1 MGNNMPMNA
10 PMNAPFHSLYAH
22 GFVRACVCIPFLRVA
37 DPDYNVAQT
46 LGLARQAS
54 EMDAAIALFP
64 ELGLSA
70 YSNEDLF
77 HQDALLEGTLAALDH
92 LVAES
97 RDLSPLL
104 LVGAPLRFGGQLFNC
119 AVAVYRG
126 RILGLTPKSYLPN
139 YREFYEKRQFT
150 SARDAISREVTLLGQ
165 RVLLGNDLIYS
176 AENVPDFAVHAEI
189 CEDVWTPIPPST
201 YAALGGAT
209 ILANLSASNI
219 TIGKAEYRRDL
230 CASQSG
236 RCVAAY
242 LYSAA
247 GPGESTTDLAW
258 DGHALIYENN
268 ERLAETERFAAHE
281 QIIAADIDLE
291 RLAQDRMRLTSF
303 QDSVGDNLDRVRA
316 LRRVEFTFEVPQMA
330 SPAPNKGGAGN
341 GRAAG
346 DVGVGALLAAPSSQA
361 APLQAAPLQTAPLQ
375 APPLLGAGGPLLRA
389 VERFPYVPNDR
400 AVRDERCYEAYNI
413 QVHGLMKRLQSS
425 RIEKVVIGVSG
436 GLDSTHALIVAART
450 MDRLGLPRQNIL
462 GYTLPGF
469 ATSDGTR
476 ANALGLMD
484 ALGVTSHEID
494 IKPSCLQMLRDIGH
508 PFAQNGEPVYDIT
521 FENVQAGERTS
532 HLFRL
537 ANFQNGLVLGTGD
550 LSELALGW
558 ATYGV
563 GDHMSHYNVNA
574 SVPKT
579 LIQYLL
585 RWVIATKQFSDA
597 ASELLQAI
605 VDTEISPELVPHI
618 SGGAGDAGISPLQ
631 STQEKIGPYELQ
643 DFNVYY
649 TTRYGFRPSKV
660 AYLAHNAWADKT
672 RGAWPDPF
680 PDDKKN
686 EYDVATIKK
695 WLGLFLYRFFQT
707 SQFKRSAVPN
717 GPKVG
722 SGGSLSPRGDWRA
735 PSDSEA
741 TVWLRELQE
750 NVPD

>member
-1 MGNNMPMNA
+1 M
-10 PMNAPFHSLYAH
+10 PMNAPFHSVYAH
-22 GFVRACVCIPFLRVA
+22 GFVRACVCIPGLRIA
-37 DPDYNVAQT
+37 DPDYNVVQT
-46 LGLARQAS
+46 LGLARKAS
-54 EMDAAIALFP
+54 GMGAAIALFP

-77 HQDALLEGTLAALDH
+77 HQDALLEGTLAALGR
-92 LVAES
+92 LVVES
-97 RDLSPLL
+97 RDLTPLL
-104 LVGAPLRFGGQLFNC
+104 LVGAPLRFDGQLFNC
-119 AVAVYRG
+119 AAAVYRG
-126 RILGLTPKSYLPN
+126 RILGLTPKTFLPN

-150 SARDAISREVTLLGQ
+150 SARDAVSREVTVLGQ
-165 RVLLGNDLIYS
+165 TVPLGNDLIYR
-176 AENVPDFAVHAEI
+176 AENIPNFAVHAEI

-201 YAALGGAT
+201 YAALAGAT
-209 ILANLSASNI
+209 VLANLSASNI

-268 ERLAETERFAAHE
+268 ERLAETERFAGEE

-303 QDSVGDNLDRVRA
+303 HDSVGDHRDRVRA
-316 LRRVEFTFEVPQMA
+316 MRRVEFTFEVPEA
-330 SPAPNKGGAGN
+330 PPAPNNGGAGL
-341 GRAAG
+341 GEAPR
-346 DVGVGALLAAPSSQA
+346 DGVLS
-361 APLQAAPLQTAPLQ
+361 PLT
-375 APPLLGAGGPLLRA
+375 PPLLGAGGPLLRS

-413 QVHGLMKRLQSS
+413 QVHGLMKRLQSTKIE
-425 RIEKVVIGVSG
+425 RIVIGVSG

-450 MDRLGLPRQNIL
+450 MDRLGLPRRDIL
-462 GYTLPGF
+462 GYTMPGF
-469 ATSDGTR
+469 ATSSGTR
-476 ANALGLMD
+476 SNALGLMD

-494 IKPSCLQMLRDIGH
+494 IRPSCLQMLRDIGH
-508 PFAQNGEPVYDIT
+508 PFIGGEPVYDIT

-585 RWVIATKQFSDA
+585 RWVIATRQFSDA
-597 ASELLQAI
+597 AGDLIQAI
-605 VDTEISPELVPHI
+605 VDTEISPELVPH
-618 SGGAGDAGISPLQ
+618 SGDDPAASPFQ

-643 DFNVYY
+643 DFHLYY

-660 AYLAHNAWADKT
+660 AFLAHCAWADRE

-686 EYDVATIKK
+686 EYDLPTIKK
-695 WLGLFLYRFFQT
+695 WLGLFLFRFFQT

-741 TVWLRELQE
+741 TVWLKELQE
-750 NVPD
+750 NVPG